1 MVHSQ
6 VFEVL
11 KTIEAYVSMVRL
23 KTKKKSDLKI
33 VCKCAM
39 LISHAGQVTE
49 PNSDYVSICY

>member
-11 KTIEAYVSMVRL
+11 KTIEAYVSMVRF
-23 KTKKKSDLKI
+23 KKKKSDLKI

-39 LISHAGQVTE
+39 
-49 PNSDYVSICY
+49 